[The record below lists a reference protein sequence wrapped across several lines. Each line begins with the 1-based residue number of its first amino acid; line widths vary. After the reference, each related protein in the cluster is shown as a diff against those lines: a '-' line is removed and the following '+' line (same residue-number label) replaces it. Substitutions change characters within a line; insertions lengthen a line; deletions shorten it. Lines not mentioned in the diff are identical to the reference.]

1 MNKPTTPNNKTIDT
15 LDAAMLAYSGRDL
28 ISANDVMD
36 LLLDLRLTLMVEAEL
51 TGEPTAV

>member
-1 MNKPTTPNNKTIDT
+1 MNKPTTSNNKTIDT

-51 TGEPTAV
+51 TSEPTAV